1 MTVLIF
7 QFRLKKCG
15 LRYPMYLVE
24 DYGSMQHFSLPE
36 KTIKQA
42 ITNTQVTLNSIN
54 HLVAVPSA
62 DSRRVVVIYKRKHVI
77 TETAPCEI

>member
-42 ITNTQVTLNSIN
+42 ITNTQVTLKSIS
-54 HLVAVPSA
+54 HLIAVPAA
-62 DSRRVVVIYKRKHVI
+62 DSRRVVGYKRKKMWLVLLTVSI
-77 TETAPCEI
+77 